1 MSHPLIV
8 VAWLSLT
15 LAVLSALTVVA
26 DLVLDGAQTMWIMNI
41 VWPVTA
47 LWAGPLGLLGYPRF
61 GRAGS
66 RRAARAAEREHCAP
80 PGRRQPFPIL
90 VAKGTSHCGS
100 GCTVGDLVAEAL
112 AFAFP
117 LTFFGHRLFGVWIY
131 DYALAY
137 LFGIA
142 FQYYTI
148 KPMQNLSPLDG
159 LWKAI
164 KVDTL
169 SLTAWKIGMFGWMA
183 VVRFAIFRRSLSA
196 NDPAF
201 WLMMQVAMFCGF
213 ATSYPANWWLLRR
226 GIKEAM

>member
-1 MSHPLIV
+1 MPHPLIA

-26 DLVLDGAQTMWIMNI
+26 DLVVDGAQTMWIMNV

-47 LWAGPLGLLGYPRF
+47 LWAGPLGLLGYLRY

-66 RRAARAAEREHCAP
+66 RRAAEREDRAP
-80 PGRRQPFPIL
+80 PGRRQPFSIL

-100 GCTVGDLVAEAL
+100 GCTVGDLVAESI

-117 LTFFGHRLFGVWIY
+117 LTLFGQRFFGVWIY

-148 KPMQNLSPLDG
+148 KPMQNQGRHSLTHGLADRDVRLDG
-159 LWKAI
+159 GGAI
-164 KVDTL
+164 CDLRAKPVDE
-169 SLTAWKIGMFGWMA
+169 
-183 VVRFAIFRRSLSA
+183 RSGVLA
-196 NDPAF
+196 HDAGGNVLRLRDLLP
-201 WLMMQVAMFCGF
+201 V
-213 ATSYPANWWLLRR
+213 NWWLLRR